1 MDKSV
6 AKEIEKL
13 KKDISFKK
21 ERIQDIKKLIHREI
35 DREFAS
41 DLEEF
46 SEKELDSYL
55 QEYLEA
61 MDRSF
66 DPKPD
71 KKSFTSHRKI
81 LGKLI
86 ILLKQLLLKVT
97 GIYINLILV
106 KQKKI
111 NQQGIVFHRALLL
124 RLKRNRQK
132 IKHIEQRI
140 AECEGNL
147 VILSKKLEDL
157 SSRGPTRKTNKKT
170 CVWIERP
177 GE

>member
-6 AKEIEKL
+6 AKEIEKM
-13 KKDISFKK
+13 KKDISLKK
-21 ERIQDIKKLIHREI
+21 KMIQDIKKLANREI

-46 SEKELDSYL
+46 SDKELDSYL
-55 QEYLEA
+55 QEYLAA
-61 MDRSF
+61 MDKSL

-71 KKSFTSHRKI
+71 KSYFTSHRKI
-81 LGKLI
+81 LGKPI

-97 GIYINLILV
+97 GVYINLILD

-111 NQQGIVFHRALLL
+111 NQQGIVFHRAILL
-124 RLKRNRQK
+124 RLKKNRQK

-140 AECEGNL
+140 SECEGNL

-157 SSRGPTRKTNKKT
+157 SSHKSNEKD
-170 CVWIERP
+170 E
-177 GE
+177 